1 MATSTPAINS
11 PAELHAPTS
20 AMSAPHSDQIA
31 GPLYFPEEKRDL
43 SCFYDSAKGLSQYIG
58 SFIRLPTSETVIY
71 LKDPKIMYNYSAPK
85 KLSPLAYEEIQE
97 AVSSNQKN

>member
-31 GPLYFPEEKRDL
+31 GPLYFPEEKSDL
-43 SCFYDSAKGLSQYIG
+43 SCFYDSAKDCPNPIV
-58 SFIRLPTSETVIY
+58 SFIRLPTSET
-71 LKDPKIMYNYSAPK
+71 
-85 KLSPLAYEEIQE
+85 
-97 AVSSNQKN
+97 